1 MAEQNMLLLYFEQK
15 LLHHSKRRFSN
26 TELCTDSAE
35 ILYDKSN
42 DSLSYN
48 LSIIVILSKEI

>member
-1 MAEQNMLLLYFEQK
+1 MLLLYFEQK